1 MKLSKYDI
9 ARFWS
14 KVNVSDRTSCWE
26 WTGSFLRSGYGEFSL
41 DGKNVTAHR
50 VAYEFMTGEEIPNGM
65 SVCHSCD
72 NPKCVNPSHLWMGT
86 HIENM
91 RDRNEKGRQRAPRGT
106 ERPNAILNEDDVR
119 EIRRRYETG
128 RVTQLQM
135 AIEYGVHETTITR
148 IVNRKNWKW
157 LR

>member
-1 MKLSKYDI
+1 MKLSKHDV

-26 WTGSFLRSGYGEFSL
+26 WTGSILPSGYGEFSI
-41 DGKNVTAHR
+41 NHRNCRAHR
-50 VAYEFMTGEEIPNGM
+50 IAYEFMTGEEVPEGM

-72 NPKCVNPSHLWMGT
+72 NPKCVNPSHLWVGT

-91 RDRNEKGRQRAPRGT
+91 RDMDRKGRRRAPRGT

-128 RVTQLQM
+128 RVTHLQM
-135 AIEYGVHETTITR
+135 ATEYGVHKTTITR
-148 IVNRKNWKW
+148 IVNRQNWKW
-157 LR
+157 LE